1 MSLISYQ
8 ENPEPFL
15 NSYARHAMYPAS
27 FIMIHCALM
36 AHRAIAQFG
45 SAPALGA
52 GCRRFESCLPDH
64 FLLPVMGKTR
74 ESLEYSKIRKEI
86 IFDFLI

>member
-1 MSLISYQ
+1 MNKDVAHKLSRESRT
-8 ENPEPFL
+8 FL

-52 GCRRFESCLPDH
+52 GCSQSVALATPDKPYSRLG
-64 FLLPVMGKTR
+64 FRTSTKT
-74 ESLEYSKIRKEI
+74 EK
-86 IFDFLI
+86 

>member
-1 MSLISYQ
+1 MNKDVTHKLSRESRT
-8 ENPEPFL
+8 FL

-27 FIMIHCALM
+27 FIMSPRALM

-52 GCRRFESCLPDH
+52 GCSQNVALATPDKPYSRLG
-64 FLLPVMGKTR
+64 FRTSTKT
-74 ESLEYSKIRKEI
+74 EK
-86 IFDFLI
+86 